1 MSETVNLEALKAMT
15 VAQLEALKKS
25 IADAEQAKKNEAKEE
40 DLKTVKRLCRLHGFT
55 ASNLKGFLKTRKK
68 SEKNPGEVAVKMSA
82 KKAKEVVTA

>member
-1 MSETVNLEALKAMT
+1 MSVTVNVEALKAMT
-15 VAQLEALKKS
+15 SAQLEDLKKS
-25 IADAEQAKKNEAKEE
+25 IADAEQAKKNEAKAE

-68 SEKNPGEVAVKMSA
+68 AEKKTGEVTMKISA